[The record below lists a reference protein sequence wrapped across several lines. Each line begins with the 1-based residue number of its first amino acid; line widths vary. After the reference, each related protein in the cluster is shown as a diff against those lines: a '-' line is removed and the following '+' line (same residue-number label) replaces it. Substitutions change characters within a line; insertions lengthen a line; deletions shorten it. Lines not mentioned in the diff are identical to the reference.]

1 MNMHGFITPVSK
13 DSPTAS
19 RSRVAGLLAWMRRHR
34 SILLVVGL
42 PTLLVSGYYYL
53 LCADQYQ
60 SQAQFVVRSS
70 DGSPGIGGGF
80 GQMLGLAGAVS
91 QSQSDAMS
99 VSEYLVSHEAIERLR
114 KPLDLIAMFR
124 RPEADALSE
133 LRPADPTPEKLLK
146 YYQEKVL
153 IEFDRETGIST
164 LNVRSFRSD
173 DSFRLINALLTL
185 GEDQVNQLNRRATSD
200 AVATARTQ
208 LAEAEQN
215 AATIQRRITNFR
227 QGSRDIDPIGTGQA
241 QIGTVSELNATLAA
255 ARAQLSAMGSMID
268 RSSPQYQAMA
278 ARVRALTSEIQ
289 SQSGRL
295 AGSGT
300 TIASNL
306 GSYEDLKV
314 RQEFAAKRYEAAA
327 ANLEKARDQASRKQ
341 LYLVRIVEP
350 NRPVKSEFPER
361 GRIVLTIFLGLLIS
375 YWIGWLLVAGV
386 REHAA

>member
-13 DSPTAS
+13 DTLAVR
-19 RSRVAGLLAWMRRHR
+19 RSRISGLFAWMRRHR
-34 SILLVVGL
+34 SILLLVGL
-42 PTLLVSGYYYL
+42 PTLLIGGYYYL
-53 LCADQYQ
+53 IAADQYQ
-60 SQAQFVVRSS
+60 SEAHFVVRSS
-70 DGSPGIGGGF
+70 DGSPSIGGGF

-91 QSQSDAMS
+91 QSQADAMS
-99 VSEYLVSHEAIERLR
+99 VSEYLVSHEAVARLR
-114 KPLDLIAMFR
+114 KPLDLIGMFR

-164 LNVRSFRSD
+164 LSVRSFRSD
-173 DSFRLINALLTL
+173 DSFRLINALLML
-185 GEDQVNQLNRRATSD
+185 GEEQVNQLNRRSTND
-200 AVATARTQ
+200 AVSMARKQ
-208 LAEAEQN
+208 LAEAEEN
-215 AATIQRRITNFR
+215 ASAVQRRLTSFR
-227 QGSRDIDPIGTGQA
+227 QGSRDIDPVGSGQA
-241 QIGTVSELNATLAA
+241 QIGTVAQLNGNLAA
-255 ARAQLSAMGSMID
+255 ARAQLSAMGNLID
-268 RSSPQYQAMA
+268 RNSPQYQAMA
-278 ARVRALTSEIQ
+278 ARVRSLTAELQ
-289 SQSGRL
+289 AQSGRL

-306 GSYEDLKV
+306 GDYEDLKV

-361 GRIVLTIFLGLLIS
+361 GRIVLTVFLGLLIT

>member
-13 DSPTAS
+13 DVAKSR
-19 RSRVAGLLAWMRRHR
+19 RSRMAGLYLWLRDRR
-34 SILLVVGL
+34 SIMLFVAL
-42 PTLLVSGYYYL
+42 PTLLVTGYYYL
-53 LCADQYQ
+53 ISADQYQ

-70 DGSPGIGGGF
+70 DGSPGIGNGF

-99 VSEYLVSHEAIERLR
+99 VSEYLVSHEAIDRLR

-133 LRPADPTPEKLLK
+133 LRPANPTPEKLLK

-153 IEFDRETGIST
+153 IDFDRETGIST
-164 LNVRSFRSD
+164 LNVRSFRSE

-185 GEDQVNQLNRRATSD
+185 GEEQVNQLNRRATND

-208 LAEAEQN
+208 LAEAEEN
-215 AATIQRRITNFR
+215 AAAMQRQITSFR
-227 QGSRDIDPIGTGQA
+227 QGSRDIDPIGSGQA
-241 QIGTVSELNATLAA
+241 QIGTVAQLNASLAS
-255 ARAQLSAMGSMID
+255 ARAQLSAMGTMID
-268 RSSPQYQAMA
+268 RNSPQYQAMS
-278 ARVRALTSEIQ
+278 ARVQALSTEIQ
-289 SQSGRL
+289 SQSARL
-295 AGSGT
+295 TGSGT

-306 GSYEDLKV
+306 GNYEDLKV
-314 RQEFAAKRYEAAA
+314 RQDFAAKRYEAAA

-361 GRIVLTIFLGLLIS
+361 GRIVLTVFLGLLIS